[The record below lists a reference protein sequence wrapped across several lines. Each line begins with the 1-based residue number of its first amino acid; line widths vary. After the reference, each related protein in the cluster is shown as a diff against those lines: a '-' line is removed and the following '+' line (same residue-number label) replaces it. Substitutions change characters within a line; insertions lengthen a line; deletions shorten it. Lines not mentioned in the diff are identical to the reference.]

1 MRRANP
7 APGKKGLCRGLTL
20 TACLSPPPPRLQTQL
35 IQMVVWMLQHRLLIQ
50 LHTYVCLMVPP
61 KEEDVRPKAEEV
73 AFTARLGGRSL
84 STPNAL
90 SFGSPSRKGLL
101 WAPAGKGR
109 GGGGGVGL
117 AARGRGGSGWLLGL
131 ARQSES
137 VEGPEGALL
146 ALRPWGAEPRV
157 GDLFF

>member
-1 MRRANP
+1 
-7 APGKKGLCRGLTL
+7 
-20 TACLSPPPPRLQTQL
+20 
-35 IQMVVWMLQHRLLIQ
+35 MLQHRLLIQ

-90 SFGSPSRKGLL
+90 SFGSPSRKWLL

-109 GGGGGVGL
+109 GGGSGVLDLLAKEGEGL
-117 AARGRGGSGWLLGL
+117 GEGSGWLLGL
-131 ARQSES
+131 ARQSDS
-137 VEGPEGALL
+137 VEGPEGASF
-146 ALRPWGAEPRV
+146 ALRPWGAESRV
-157 GDLFF
+157 GDVFL